1 MYLGGYGIIR
11 FIIEGIRVDQLLI
24 PGTNIPVS
32 QMLGMLLFI
41 FAVVTDVAVRVK
53 MKKKEPVTEE
63 KTEKTE
69 EKED

>member
-1 MYLGGYGIIR
+1 
-11 FIIEGIRVDQLLI
+11 
-24 PGTNIPVS
+24 
-32 QMLGMLLFI
+32 MLGMLLFI